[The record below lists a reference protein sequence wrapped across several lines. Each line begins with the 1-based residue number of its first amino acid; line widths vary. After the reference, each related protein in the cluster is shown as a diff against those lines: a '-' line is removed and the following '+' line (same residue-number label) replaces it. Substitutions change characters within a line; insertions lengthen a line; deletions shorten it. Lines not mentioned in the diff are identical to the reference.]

1 MDEFEAEELQLMRW
15 DQLAANMDMILTLV
29 TIYLTIVFAYLAAA
43 YFGGR
48 KLSRFQAATLSSI
61 FTAAALFTL
70 YQLAGL
76 MLTLNFWGH
85 QVAQGYRSMAETLQ
99 RPELLVLAERFNEE
113 SAIGWEEGVILTL
126 GLLGVVACLMFMW
139 SVRQQRN

>member
-1 MDEFEAEELQLMRW
+1 MGEFEAQELQLMRW
-15 DQLAANMDMILTLV
+15 DQVAANMDMILTLV

-76 MLTLNFWGH
+76 MLALNFWGH
-85 QVAQGYRSMAETLQ
+85 QVAQGYRSMAETFK
-99 RPELLVLAERFNEE
+99 RPELLELAERFQQE
-113 SAIGWEEGVILTL
+113 ADVGWEEVVILSL
-126 GLLGVVACLMFMW
+126 GTLGVVACLIFMW
-139 SVRQQRN
+139 SVRRQHN